1 MGITTKFEID
11 DIVMIKQDVDRGLL
25 VNYKIVGVDDIY
37 ISRVTNHVTVVYKL
51 ETTDLVDGI
60 TQKKVAGYNL
70 YYPHEIKDVLK
81 DIVDA
86 KLKAWELAP
95 AINNQIEGYEIY

>member
-1 MGITTKFEID
+1 MGITTKFEIN

-25 VNYKIVGVDDIY
+25 VNYQIIGVDDIH

-51 ETTDLVDGI
+51 ETNDIVDGI
-60 TQKKVAGYNL
+60 TQKTVAGYNL

-81 DIVDA
+81 GIVDA

-95 AINNQIEGYEIY
+95 VINNQIEGYEIY